1 MADKVDETIRMTLE
15 ADDVQRGLREV
26 GAAVAL
32 GSAGLFVGRGPT
44 GFALIAGAA
53 DRAAVEL
60 GHGHMLVVGMTA
72 PGLRALRDRCT
83 SLLGD
88 IERVELPDGLVI
100 G

>member
-1 MADKVDETIRMTLE
+1 MTDRVDQRIAEVLG

-32 GSAGLFVGRGPT
+32 GQSGLFVGRGPT
-44 GFALIAGAA
+44 GFALVVGAS

-60 GHGHMLVVGMTA
+60 GHGHMLVVGMT
-72 PGLRALRDRCT
+72 PVGLRALRDRCT

-88 IERVELPDGLVI
+88 IEKVELPEGLVI
-100 G
+100 S